1 MSKKL
6 FNVISPDGFP
16 ISCEPF
22 ASEQEALSAIPV
34 WCNWFKNQ
42 GHYST
47 SNRQNIP
54 LKELP
59 DYLRVIPAESEFS
72 LCC

>member
-22 ASEQEALSAIPV
+22 ASEREAVSAIPV
-34 WCNWFKNQ
+34 WCERFKNQ

-47 SNRQNIP
+47 SNRQKIP
-54 LKELP
+54 LTELP
-59 DYLRVIPAESEFS
+59 DYLRVVPADSEFS